1 MKSINQVLTDYKHS
15 LQLIEKTDLTKIKN
29 IKAGIELSRDTI
41 LKLRALIQSPNSF
54 AIEEDEIHFFKN
66 IKPFVLGRL
75 KFFGEL
81 QKFELKWPKS
91 NVKDQKKYI
100 ETSSK
105 YLDNFRTDNITFWYY
120 IKNKETRKDGFYFL
134 RSNYQVGIDGDM
146 SQFIVDPEF
155 TTGYDHLKAKFVA
168 ADLLS
173 KHYKRLLLKL
183 TNKESSLVSE
193 LILDKNRTWN
203 GSKTDLVELIYAL
216 QAAGVLNKGQVEIS
230 KIIQFMEIIF
240 NTNLGNAYKTF
251 TEIKA
256 REKDRTKFLDTLK
269 LALLAKMDT
278 DEAITRS

>member
-1 MKSINQVLTDYKHS
+1 
-15 LQLIEKTDLTKIKN
+15 
-29 IKAGIELSRDTI
+29 
-41 LKLRALIQSPNSF
+41 
-54 AIEEDEIHFFKN
+54 
-66 IKPFVLGRL
+66 
-75 KFFGEL
+75 
-81 QKFELKWPKS
+81 
-91 NVKDQKKYI
+91 
-100 ETSSK
+100 
-105 YLDNFRTDNITFWYY
+105 
-120 IKNKETRKDGFYFL
+120 
-134 RSNYQVGIDGDM
+134 M

-168 ADLLS
+168 AELLS

-183 TNKESSLVSE
+183 SNKEPTVVSE
-193 LILDKNRTWN
+193 LILNKNRTWN

-251 TEIKA
+251 AEIKA

-278 DEAITRS
+278 DEAITKS